1 MDGPS
6 SCTCSCKLSRWL
18 CPPACNACGPPPDLL
33 QAEEQ
38 ALAARRDAAE
48 MSALKHQ
55 LHALQL
61 AGGACGSGKE
71 NGGAAGGAGPAGPA
85 AADAAAVGTGH
96 HAQAPGGVVLQ
107 GRLCDAVQRLLRE
120 RELLLGRWVFGWLD
134 G

>member
-1 MDGPS
+1 
-6 SCTCSCKLSRWL
+6 
-18 CPPACNACGPPPDLL
+18 
-33 QAEEQ
+33 
-38 ALAARRDAAE
+38 